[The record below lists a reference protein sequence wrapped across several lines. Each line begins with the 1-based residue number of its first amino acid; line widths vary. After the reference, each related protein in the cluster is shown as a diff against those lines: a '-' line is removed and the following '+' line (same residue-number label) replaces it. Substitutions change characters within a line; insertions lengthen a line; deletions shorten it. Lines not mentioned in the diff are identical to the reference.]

1 MKSSKEK
8 SGRQRI
14 NIVDALREQA
24 NAMMKLAEA
33 WNKGDDPLTKEDHEM
48 VRMALMPYLTE
59 QLDMIK
65 YDYIAGGTNFRS
77 MIDEIHSIT
86 DY

>member
-1 MKSSKEK
+1 MSKKTSSNKS
-8 SGRQRI
+8 RI
-14 NIVDALREQA
+14 NVVDALKEQA
-24 NAMMKLAEA
+24 HNMLKLAEA
-33 WNKGDDPLTKEDHEM
+33 WNHGDCPLTKEDHEM